1 MTAVRIPVEGEPSFV
16 SSAGVNGIQFLAH
29 TRIGR
34 GGAVALVRVI
44 LNEDGTIADVSSGET
59 SRTRLRGEFDDLLRH
74 TKVRVG
80 PASGAYVAWRI
91 HQAAA
96 AHRAA
101 GKTLSAGAEA
111 ALARVSAVTGPIAH
125 PARALSGDPDA
136 ERHLAASLELHGEP
150 EFQYVVPPLRAV
162 TAVGEYVSGQ
172 RPGAG
177 DDPEGDATRAA
188 FYAGIDAFYTPAER
202 ARLALQLRDAAL
214 VFAGTRRPRRALEA
228 VAVADALERL
238 DPHALPPHEIPFV
251 MAMYYKFMMVRREMQ
266 KRG

>member
-1 MTAVRIPVEGEPSFV
+1 MTTVRIPVEGEASFI

-34 GGAVALVRVI
+34 GGALALVRII
-44 LNEDGTIADVSSGET
+44 LAEDGTLANVSSGET
-59 SRTRLRGEFDDLLRH
+59 SRTKLRAEFDELGRR

-96 AHRAA
+96 AHKAA

-111 ALARVSAVTGPIAH
+111 ALARIPAVEGPLDH
-125 PARALSGDPDA
+125 PAKALSGAPDA
-136 ERHLAASLELHGEP
+136 ERRLAASLDLHGEP

-162 TAVGEYVSGQ
+162 TAVAEYVSAHG
-172 RPGAG
+172 PG
-177 DDPEGDATRAA
+177 DSEDPEGDATRTA
-188 FYAGIDAFYTPAER
+188 FYAAIDAFYTPAER
-202 ARLALQLRDAAL
+202 ARLAMQLRDAAL
-214 VFAGTRRPRRALEA
+214 VFAGTRRPDRALEA
-228 VAVADALERL
+228 VAVADALEDTR
-238 DPHALPPHEIPFV
+238 PSALPPHEIPFV

-266 KRG
+266 KQG